1 MVVLVVILVV
11 VVVVDAVAAAA
22 AGVFSSSMTVITPMA
37 VLVSQYKHCD
47 RLQHFCLLQ
56 ATLLL

>member
-11 VVVVDAVAAAA
+11 VVVVDAVAAA